1 MSFLFTDEDAP
12 KTRNFNSLP
21 KTKFDW
27 SLDSPTSQIVRKN
40 LGLTKDD
47 FETK

>member
-1 MSFLFTDEDAP
+1 MSFLFADEDTP
-12 KTRNFNSLP
+12 KTRSFNSP
-21 KTKFDW
+21 TKTKFDW
-27 SLDSPTSQIVRKN
+27 SLDSPTSQIVLKT